1 MNKSRSELL
10 TREMFI
16 CHVTGVEHRKTLS
29 PHEEWNLVVPRIYFK
44 RARNPMLC
52 VRFNVK
58 V

>member
-29 PHEEWNLVVPRIYFK
+29 PHEEWNLVVPRIYLK
-44 RARNPMLC
+44 ERGTQC
-52 VRFNVK
+52 TGVRFNVK